1 MKLILKKLI
10 PFITALLLLMIC
22 GALSKEETAG
32 QYEKIPQETPCIRIS
47 TGSGNPN
54 DIPLD

>member
-1 MKLILKKLI
+1 MKLIVKKLI

-22 GALSKEETAG
+22 CALSREETAG
-32 QYEKIPQETPCIRIS
+32 QYEEIPQETTYLKIS
-47 TGSGNPN
+47 TGSGSLD

>member
-1 MKLILKKLI
+1 MKLIVKKLI

-22 GALSKEETAG
+22 GTLSKAKTAG
-32 QYEKIPQETPCIRIS
+32 QDEGILQEIPSIKIS
-47 TGSGNPN
+47 TGSGSPD